1 MDVGVAGFEMKEQ
14 LEMTPEVFDF
24 KIESVQPIFKSP
36 RAFAGI
42 KPVDVD
48 WYGDINQCDFIF

>member
-24 KIESVQPIFKSP
+24 KIKSAPANLQVKP

-48 WYGDINQCDFIF
+48 W